1 MSPPTRLRRP
11 IVMLGVALS
20 LVAGMATIQAAAA
33 WTAASSPLADKPPS
47 VEALEASLA
56 FEQAR
61 SADLLTR
68 LEELTA
74 GSADLA
80 AALDTA
86 RDQIAADAVHAMELQ
101 ASLDA
106 AKSRLAALERSIQQ
120 ARTAV
125 AAAETA
131 PQTGPSAG
139 AAMEDRDEDEGE
151 HEDEEEGGVDD

>member
-1 MSPPTRLRRP
+1 MSLSSRLRRP
-11 IVMLGVALS
+11 IVTFGVALS
-20 LVAGMATIQAAAA
+20 LLAGVATIQAAAA
-33 WTAASSPLADKPPS
+33 WTAASSPLVDKPPS

-56 FEQAR
+56 LEQAR

-86 RDQIAADAVHAMELQ
+86 REQIAADAAHAKELQ

-106 AKSRLAALERSIQQ
+106 AKSRLAALEQSIQQ

-125 AAAETA
+125 VAAEAAPETRPSGGTA
-131 PQTGPSAG
+131 SS
-139 AAMEDRDEDEGE
+139 DRDENHD
-151 HEDEEEGGVDD
+151 EDEEEDDD

>member
-1 MSPPTRLRRP
+1 MSVPIRLRRP
-11 IVMLGVALS
+11 IVILGVALS
-20 LVAGMATIQAAAA
+20 LLAGIATIQAAAA

-80 AALDTA
+80 AALETA
-86 RDQIAADAVHAMELQ
+86 RDQIAADAAHATELQ

-106 AKSRLAALERSIQQ
+106 ATSRLAALEQSIQQ
-120 ARTAV
+120 ARSAV
-125 AAAETA
+125 TAAEAA
-131 PQTGPSAG
+131 PETGPSAG
-139 AAMEDRDEDEGE
+139 IVTSDRDDDHDDG
-151 HEDEEEGGVDD
+151 EEEDDD

>member
-1 MSPPTRLRRP
+1 MF
-11 IVMLGVALS
+11 GVALS
-20 LVAGMATIQAAAA
+20 LFAGMATIQAAAA

-68 LEELTA
+68 LEGLTV

-80 AALDTA
+80 SALDTA
-86 RDQIAADAVHAMELQ
+86 RDQIAADSAHAKELQ

-106 AKSRLAALERSIQQ
+106 ARSRLAALEQSIQQ

-125 AAAETA
+125 AAAEAA
-131 PQTGPSAG
+131 PETGRSAG
-139 AAMEDRDEDEGE
+139 IARDDRDEDHDENE
-151 HEDEEEGGVDD
+151 QEDDD